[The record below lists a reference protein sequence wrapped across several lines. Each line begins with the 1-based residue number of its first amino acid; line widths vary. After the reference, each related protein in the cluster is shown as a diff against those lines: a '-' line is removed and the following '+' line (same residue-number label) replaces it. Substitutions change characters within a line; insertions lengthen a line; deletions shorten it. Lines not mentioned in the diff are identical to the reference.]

1 MKASAVPIHAS
12 NQIKY
17 RLLQSIE
24 DCLNNVITLYN
35 NIDAKGLRE
44 ASLLNPKPFI
54 NTNNLTI
61 IIMSIL
67 DLRQMNCSYTTSIN
81 ANTINRRKSKC
92 SMFEHITSIE
102 HIQTKSKKKKTQTQN
117 NKITVISNNYT

>member
-1 MKASAVPIHAS
+1 MLFIQKRVKFLFSIVPHVLIEIFFYKHIHSITCQIKS

-44 ASLLNPKPFI
+44 ASLL
-54 NTNNLTI
+54 
-61 IIMSIL
+61 
-67 DLRQMNCSYTTSIN
+67 
-81 ANTINRRKSKC
+81 KS
-92 SMFEHITSIE
+92 
-102 HIQTKSKKKKTQTQN
+102 QTF
-117 NKITVISNNYT
+117 Y

>member
-1 MKASAVPIHAS
+1 MLMLFLSDIHWQVAHPLDATRHKSIKS

-54 NTNNLTI
+54 NTNKFNNYYYVYPRPSTDELFI
-61 IIMSIL
+61 YNI
-67 DLRQMNCSYTTSIN
+67 DQCRHDKQ
-81 ANTINRRKSKC
+81 
-92 SMFEHITSIE
+92 
-102 HIQTKSKKKKTQTQN
+102 KKKQMFN
-117 NKITVISNNYT
+117 V